1 MRLLFLSI
9 EFPPGPGGIG
19 NLAYQIASYLALVG
33 HQVFV
38 STPQGYVSPSEI
50 DRFNGDQTF
59 SITRLKTVEP
69 PPLEGLYRFIQAM
82 RIVWKRRPDA
92 IIAIGKQAV
101 WLGAAVS
108 LVAGIPLLA
117 IGCGSEFLRSGSL
130 GRFLTRWAFGRAH
143 RLAAISE
150 YTRSL
155 MAAIGIDVSQTEIIP
170 PGADANLY
178 HPDLPTASLRE
189 QLVLGSKRVI
199 LTIGQVSERKAQDT
213 VIRALPQIL
222 ARCPDTHYLIVGLDT
237 RRQELERLAE
247 SLGVYDHVTF
257 MGRVSQDLL
266 PYLYNLADLFVL
278 VSRPSADEVEGFG
291 IVAVE
296 AALCATPAVVSNNC
310 GLVEAVIENETAL
323 VVAPDDAEATAGAI
337 AHLLLDDELRLR
349 MGQAAFR
356 YAVENATW
364 ETRLRAYDDVLH
376 GLVSQD
382 HT

>member
-1 MRLLFLSI
+1 VKLLLLSI

-19 NLAYQIASYLALVG
+19 NLACQIALYMAQAG

-38 STPQGYVSPSEI
+38 STPQDHATLSEI
-50 DRFNGDQTF
+50 DRFNGAQSF
-59 SITRLKTVEP
+59 GIARLKPVDP
-69 PPLEGLYRFIQAM
+69 PLLEGLYRFLQAM
-82 RIVWKRRPDA
+82 RVVWQRHPDA
-92 IIAIGKQAV
+92 VVAIGKQAV

-108 LVAGIPLLA
+108 TVAGIPLLA

-130 GRFLTRWAFGRAH
+130 GRFLTRWAFGHAH
-143 RLAAISE
+143 RLVAISN
-150 YTRSL
+150 YTQDL

-170 PGADANLY
+170 PGADADLY
-178 HPDLPTASLRE
+178 RPDLSTDSLRE
-189 QLVLGSKRVI
+189 QLALGGRRVI
-199 LTIGQVSERKAQDT
+199 LTVGQVSERKAQDT

-222 ARCPDTHYLIVGLDT
+222 KRCPNTHYLIAGLGT
-237 RRQELERLAE
+237 KRQELERLAE
-247 SLGVYDHVTF
+247 NLGVGRHVTF
-257 MGRVSQDLL
+257 MGQVSQDVL
-266 PYLYNLADLFVL
+266 PYLYNLADVFVL
-278 VSRPSADEVEGFG
+278 VSRSSPSEVEGFG

-310 GLVEAVIENETAL
+310 GLVEAVVENETAL
-323 VVAPDDAEATAGAI
+323 IVAPDDPKATAGAI
-337 AHLLLDDELRLR
+337 ARLLLDDELRLR

-364 ETRLRAYDDVLH
+364 ETRLRAYGDVLY